1 MKTGL
6 SPSIFET
13 KQHTFNCWAMARRFL
28 TGVDAEPSPRRCRAH
43 RTKSGERFDASSCA
57 ETPTSISYNLLS
69 IARRALFNDRNRL
82 HFDQQIWVGQAPYF
96 DRGTGGEGPKGLRS
110 SAQVRAREPVASAP
124 IGKMAARK
132 SVAPARAK
140 AWSWC
145 VTSPSLPITATSA
158 GPWASSRSSKR
169 R

>member
-43 RTKSGERFDASSCA
+43 RKKSGERFDASSCA

-82 HFDQQIWVGQAPYF
+82 HFDQQIWVGQAPHF
-96 DRGTGGEGPKGLRS
+96 DCGTGGKGPKVLHTDVNMLEELLNVRHIRGRLHQIVEGCPSRGECGLEVF
-110 SAQVRAREPVASAP
+110 AHLAELGAHIALPHDIP
-124 IGKMAARK
+124 LL
-132 SVAPARAK
+132 
-140 AWSWC
+140 
-145 VTSPSLPITATSA
+145 VTPQL
-158 GPWASSRSSKR
+158 
-169 R
+169 